1 MRRGAGGA
9 LHRSSGITPGRPLPT
24 TGLCA
29 HPAALH
35 FFYPH
40 FSASPTL
47 PGQHDRSV
55 YSPGWEKLI
64 AIIVGIKEWVVPQ
77 DKAFFDLFDEMARTV
92 VVAADLLVDFIEN
105 FEDVKEKCRQVKE
118 LEHQGDD
125 ITHQIY
131 EQLNRTFITPLEPE
145 EISRLASALDDI
157 LDYIDGTAQQMYSY
171 GITETDDSM
180 IQLAKLIQLSVIEIE
195 KAVTGIRSIKDP
207 GLIEE
212 RCIEVNRLE
221 NIADNVLGHAIMD
234 IFKTKDAITIIKLKD
249 IYENLEMATDKCED
263 VANVLSDI
271 AIRHS

>member
-1 MRRGAGGA
+1 
-9 LHRSSGITPGRPLPT
+9 
-24 TGLCA
+24 
-29 HPAALH
+29 
-35 FFYPH
+35 
-40 FSASPTL
+40 
-47 PGQHDRSV
+47 
-55 YSPGWEKLI
+55 
-64 AIIVGIKEWVVPQ
+64 VGIKEWVVPQ
-77 DKAFFDLFDEMARTV
+77 DKAFFDLFDEMAGTV
-92 VVAADLLVDFIEN
+92 VAAADLLVDFVEN

-171 GITETDDSM
+171 GIAETDDSM
-180 IQLAKLIQLSVIEIE
+180 IQLAKLIQLSVVEIE
-195 KAVTGIRSIKDP
+195 KAVAGIRSIKDP

-234 IFKTKDAITIIKLKD
+234 LFKTNDAITIIKLKD

-271 AIRHS
+271 AIRHT

>member
-1 MRRGAGGA
+1 M
-9 LHRSSGITPGRPLPT
+9 I
-24 TGLCA
+24 
-29 HPAALH
+29 
-35 FFYPH
+35 
-40 FSASPTL
+40 
-47 PGQHDRSV
+47 
-55 YSPGWEKLI
+55 
-64 AIIVGIKEWVVPQ
+64 PQ
-77 DKAFFDLFDEMARTV
+77 DKIFFDLFDRMAQTV
-92 VVAADLLVDFIEN
+92 VSASDLLVDFIEN
-105 FEDVKEKCRQVKE
+105 FENVKEKCHRMKE
-118 LEHQGDD
+118 IEHQGDE
-125 ITHQIY
+125 ITHEIY

-180 IQLAKLIQLSVIEIE
+180 IELAKLIQLSVIEIE
-195 KAVTGIRSIKDP
+195 KAVTGIRTIKNP

-221 NIADNVLGHAIMD
+221 NVADNVLGHAIMD
-234 IFKTKDAITIIKLKD
+234 LFKTKDAITIIKLKD